1 MEKRIR
7 LDLMIAVFALLLSAV
22 ASIASV
28 YQAHVISQ
36 QFSAT
41 VWPYL
46 TVSVTSS
53 TSSISL
59 ELTNDG
65 LGPALIRS
73 ASVTLDGKG
82 VPSFRTLLITLAAAP
97 KITGET
103 RSAVGTFA
111 SLSPGDVIRA
121 GDTYRVAA
129 FVGVSGL
136 PSIVAANAER
146 HDATLSICY
155 CSLLGTCWMK
165 VWKPEQ
171 DDEPYEVRRCP
182 APTAIA
188 AS

>member
-7 LDLMIAVFALLLSAV
+7 LDLLIAVFALLLSAV

-46 TVSVTSS
+46 TVSVTSGDAYLS
-53 TSSISL
+53 FEIA
-59 ELTNDG
+59 NDG
-65 LGPALIRS
+65 LGPALVRS
-73 ASVTLDGKG
+73 AAITIDGKHISSWRAAIITSLG
-82 VPSFRTLLITLAAAP
+82 SNPALRRKRVKGTL
-97 KITGET
+97 
-103 RSAVGTFA
+103 A

-121 GDTYRVAA
+121 GATNRVVALYGFSGFPKIVTTSAA
-129 FVGVSGL
+129 RDGTT
-136 PSIVAANAER
+136 I
-146 HDATLSICY
+146 SICY

-165 VWKPEQ
+165 IWKPEQ
-171 DDEPYEVRRCP
+171 DNEPYEVRRCP
-182 APTAIA
+182 APAAIA